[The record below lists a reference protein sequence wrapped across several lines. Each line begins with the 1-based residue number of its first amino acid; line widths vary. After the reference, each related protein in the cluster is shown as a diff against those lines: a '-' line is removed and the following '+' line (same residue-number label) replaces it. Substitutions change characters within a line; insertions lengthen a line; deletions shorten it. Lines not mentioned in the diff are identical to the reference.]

1 MTRPRARL
9 GLLLASSVL
18 VLALAPPPAVAAGP
32 GVIVSLHPPGL
43 ILRGHGARLHVFFDG
58 PHGATATGVA
68 YVRGSTQS
76 GFTAVPV
83 SPDGGA
89 RIPRA
94 SLAGRYVDT
103 YVVVHDPAL
112 GRSITVPAGG
122 AKAPDRSWILDDP
135 TRVSLG
141 AHRFGDWRAPEA
153 VVATAGRGGGSSQ
166 VGIECGGLEGS
177 CFGPSSVD
185 IASDGTVWVVD
196 ALHRRL
202 LGWAP
207 GHPAHPSRV
216 VPLAFA
222 PVDIAVAPDGT
233 FYVSQGDGDPYDRV
247 HAIDAN
253 GTPRWTH
260 EILTLIYNAH
270 LRIGPG
276 GIPYSVDGAD
286 GWVPIADAAGHPL
299 TLAAQQRGMRS
310 YQPLSQGRQLVT
322 AFPGEHEWL
331 TGIASPK
338 GTLPQAWRVDTVAPY
353 NVSTEVTPAV
363 VDGDPVI
370 VTVDPDVAHSR
381 LDLMVT
387 RLASGGGV
395 RDHFFIPRGAPKNM
409 LVTTDQRVGP
419 DGALYVMQLNPTHG
433 IRVVRYSLDGTTATA
448 TPTPTPTP
456 SASPSP
462 SATPTPVSASVS
474 VSAVPT
480 PSGSVSPSP
489 ASAHAVRSAA
499 PWIAAGATAAAVA
512 GGVVAA
518 VLWRRRRA
526 TPS

>member
-1 MTRPRARL
+1 MRRPRARL

-43 ILRGHGARLHVFFDG
+43 ILRGHGARLHVLVDG
-58 PHGATATGVA
+58 PHASTATGVA

-76 GFTAVPV
+76 AFAAIPLGA
-83 SPDGGA
+83 DGSA

-94 SLAGRYVDT
+94 SLVGRYVDT
-103 YVVVHDPAL
+103 YVVVHDAAM

-122 AKAPDRSWILDDP
+122 AKAPDRTWILDDP

-141 AHRFGDWRAPEA
+141 AHRFGDWRAPQA
-153 VVATAGRGGGSSQ
+153 TVATAGRGSGPGQ
-166 VGIECGGLEGS
+166 VGIACSGIDGT
-177 CFGPSSVD
+177 CVGPSSFDV
-185 IASDGTVWVVD
+185 AADGTLWVVD

-299 TLAAQQRGMRS
+299 TLAAQQRGMRT
-310 YQPLSQGRQLVT
+310 YQPLPQGRQLVMAT
-322 AFPGEHEWL
+322 PGEHEWL
-331 TGIASPK
+331 TGIASPA
-338 GTLPQAWRVDTVAPY
+338 GTLAQAWRVDTEAPY
-353 NVSTEVTPAV
+353 NVSTEVTPAM

-370 VTVDPDVAHSR
+370 VTIDPDVAHRR

-387 RLASGGGV
+387 CLASGGGV
-395 RDHFFIPRGAPKNM
+395 RDHFFIPRGVPKNM

-419 DGALYVMQLNPTHG
+419 DGTLYVMQLRPTHG
-433 IRVVRYSLDGTTATA
+433 IRVVRYSLDGATA

-462 SATPTPVSASVS
+462 SGTPTPVSASAS
-474 VSAVPT
+474 VSPVAT

-489 ASAHAVRSAA
+489 ASEHAVRSAV

-512 GGVVAA
+512 GGAVAA